1 MKNRCLAVERL
12 GIIIIANRKFKSV
25 FFLPLP
31 HFGASISLTACNNI
45 CSGNLKV
52 SKVFFFRLEMA
63 YLFPAKLHKHT
74 SNAIASIQYNIYTQ
88 REIVCC
94 WMKCRLNS
102 TRNFWMQKILLKVIP
117 LDARSLWCVGIMSA
131 SHRYRKFGKYFPY
144 ISTNDSLCMAGK
156 SGRYILNRS
165 CAKEL
170 VCTVCTYK

>member
-25 FFLPLP
+25 FFLLLP

-63 YLFPAKLHKHT
+63 HLFPAKIHNHT
-74 SNAIASIQYNIYTQ
+74 SNAIASIQFNIYTQ

-94 WMKCRLNS
+94 WMKCRLN
-102 TRNFWMQKILLKVIP
+102 TARAIFEWKKILLKVIP
-117 LDARSLWCVGIMSA
+117 LDARSLWCVGIISA

-165 CAKEL
+165 CAKNWCAL
-170 VCTVCTYK
+170 CTYK